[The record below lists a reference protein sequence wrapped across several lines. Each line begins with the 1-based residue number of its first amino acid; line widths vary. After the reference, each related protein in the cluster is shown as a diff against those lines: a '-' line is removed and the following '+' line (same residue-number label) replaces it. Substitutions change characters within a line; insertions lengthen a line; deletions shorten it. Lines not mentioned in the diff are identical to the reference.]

1 MAGFNLVLLIFAV
14 VLALL
19 GVLCLWWRNRT
30 KHEIQLMASTPR
42 STAAQAAQAQPGT
55 VVKMI
60 GTLRCQQPIVSE
72 FSKQPCAYFKAEIKR
87 EEVYYERDSDGK
99 EQRKTRTTTIH
110 SNIQNAACAVG
121 DDSGM
126 VGLDFEGANVEAV
139 EVLNQRGNP
148 TTGSGIMGVLSSIG
162 SADDRY
168 IEHTL
173 APDSPVYV
181 LGEAR
186 GNRLI
191 GAPAKGS
198 HNKTFVISHKSEEQR
213 VKDLGSSMK
222 WLLVIGIIL
231 LVVAAGL
238 LYGAWKAGP

>member
-1 MAGFNLVLLIFAV
+1 MAGFNLVLLIFAL
-14 VLALL
+14 VLALI

-30 KHEIQLMASTPR
+30 KHEIELMASTPR

-55 VVKMI
+55 VVKVI
-60 GTLRCQQPIVSE
+60 GTLRCLQPITSE

-110 SNIQNAACAVG
+110 SNAQNAACAVA

-126 VGLDFEGANVEAV
+126 VGIDFQGADVEAV
-139 EVLNQRGNP
+139 EVLNQRGSPNSG
-148 TTGSGIMGVLSSIG
+148 TGIMGVLSSIG
-162 SADDRY
+162 AADDRY
-168 IEHTL
+168 IEHIL
-173 APDSPVYV
+173 APDSPIYV
-181 LGEAR
+181 LGEVR
-186 GNRLI
+186 DNRLI

-213 VKDLGSSMK
+213 IKDLGSSAK
-222 WLLVIGIIL
+222 WLLVVGIIV
-231 LVVAAGL
+231 LVIAAGV